1 MTQSQIMDKDVKVE
15 PVNHYGLNLY
25 NSNAK
30 LIACA
35 PQIEGLWVLDRILD

>member
-1 MTQSQIMDKDVKVE
+1 MDKDVKVE

-30 LIACA
+30 LIARA
-35 PQIEGLWVLDRILD
+35 SQIKGLCVLDHVLD